1 MESETVLCSAD
12 FHCDDPFLRRGRKY
26 FQTLPFYPYPGSLFT
41 YIEKYCK
48 IKKDFNCIYNYV
60 YTCLQYRGD
69 YMSELLRVENLHVAV
84 GGKTLLHGINLTV
97 NTGEVHV
104 IMGVNGAGKS
114 TLLHAI
120 MGNPAYE
127 ITEGHVYFEGEDI
140 TELSTDKRARLGI
153 FLSFQNP
160 VSIAG
165 ITTEN
170 FIRTAK
176 TTISGKQQRL
186 FPFKRLL
193 KSRMEGLA
201 MDPSCGDRYL
211 NDGFSGGERKK
222 SEILQMRILE
232 PKLAMLDETDSGL
245 DVDAV
250 RIVSRNISE
259 FHNENNSLLLITH
272 LNQIL
277 KFIRPE
283 FVHVLIDGRIVKEGG
298 PELVSEIEANGFD
311 AYRKEV

>member
-1 MESETVLCSAD
+1 
-12 FHCDDPFLRRGRKY
+12 
-26 FQTLPFYPYPGSLFT
+26 
-41 YIEKYCK
+41 
-48 IKKDFNCIYNYV
+48 
-60 YTCLQYRGD
+60 
-69 YMSELLRVENLHVAV
+69 MSELLRVENLHVSV
-84 GGKTLLHGINLTV
+84 GGKELLHGINLTV
-97 NTGEVHV
+97 NKGEVHV

-120 MGNPAYE
+120 MGNPVYK
-127 ITEGHVYFEGEDI
+127 ITEGHIYFEGQEI
-140 TELSTDKRARLGI
+140 TGLSVDKRAKLGI

-160 VSIAG
+160 ISVAG
-165 ITTEN
+165 ITMEN

-186 FPFKRLL
+186 FPFKRLM
-193 KSRMEGLA
+193 KARMEDLS
-201 MDPSCGDRYL
+201 MDLSYADRYL

-222 SEILQMRILE
+222 SEILQMRILD

-250 RIVSRNISE
+250 RIVSKNISE
-259 FHNENNSLLLITH
+259 YHNENNSLLIITH

-277 KFIRPE
+277 KFITPE

-298 PELVSEIEANGFD
+298 PELVDEIETNGFD
-311 AYRKEV
+311 AYRSEV

>member
-1 MESETVLCSAD
+1 
-12 FHCDDPFLRRGRKY
+12 
-26 FQTLPFYPYPGSLFT
+26 
-41 YIEKYCK
+41 
-48 IKKDFNCIYNYV
+48 
-60 YTCLQYRGD
+60 
-69 YMSELLRVENLHVAV
+69 MSELLRVENLHVSV
-84 GGKTLLHGINLTV
+84 GGKELLHGINLTV
-97 NTGEVHV
+97 NKGEVHV

-120 MGNPAYE
+120 MGNPVYKV
-127 ITEGHVYFEGEDI
+127 TEGHIYFEGQDI
-140 TELSTDKRARLGI
+140 TDLSVDKRAKLGL

-160 VSIAG
+160 ISVAG
-165 ITTEN
+165 ITMEN

-186 FPFKRLL
+186 FPFKRLM
-193 KSRMEGLA
+193 KARMEDLS
-201 MDPSCGDRYL
+201 MDPSYADRYL

-222 SEILQMRILE
+222 SEILQMRILD

-250 RIVSRNISE
+250 RIVSKNISE
-259 FHNENNSLLLITH
+259 YHNENNSLLIITH

-277 KFIRPE
+277 KFITPE

-298 PELVSEIEANGFD
+298 PELVDEIETNGFD
-311 AYRKEV
+311 AYRSEV

>member
-1 MESETVLCSAD
+1 
-12 FHCDDPFLRRGRKY
+12 
-26 FQTLPFYPYPGSLFT
+26 
-41 YIEKYCK
+41 
-48 IKKDFNCIYNYV
+48 
-60 YTCLQYRGD
+60 
-69 YMSELLRVENLHVAV
+69 MSELLRVENLHVSV
-84 GGKTLLHGINLTV
+84 GGKELLHGINLTV
-97 NTGEVHV
+97 NQGEVHV

-120 MGNPAYE
+120 MGNPVYQ
-127 ITEGHVYFEGEDI
+127 ITEGHIYFEGEDI
-140 TELSTDKRARLGI
+140 TQLSVDKRAKLGI

-160 VSIAG
+160 ISVAG
-165 ITTEN
+165 ITMEN

-186 FPFKRLL
+186 FPFKRLMRQ
-193 KSRMEGLA
+193 RMEEDLA
-201 MDPSCGDRYL
+201 MDPSYADRYL

-222 SEILQMRILE
+222 SEILQLRILD

-250 RIVSRNISE
+250 RIVSKNISAYHKE
-259 FHNENNSLLLITH
+259 GNAILLITH

-277 KFIRPE
+277 KFIQPE

-298 PELVSEIEANGFD
+298 PELVDEIETNGFD
-311 AYRKEV
+311 VYRSEV

>member
-1 MESETVLCSAD
+1 
-12 FHCDDPFLRRGRKY
+12 
-26 FQTLPFYPYPGSLFT
+26 
-41 YIEKYCK
+41 
-48 IKKDFNCIYNYV
+48 
-60 YTCLQYRGD
+60 
-69 YMSELLRVENLHVAV
+69 MSELLRVENLHVSV
-84 GGKTLLHGINLTV
+84 GGKELLHGINLTV
-97 NTGEVHV
+97 NQGEVHV

-120 MGNPAYE
+120 MGNPVYQ
-127 ITEGHVYFEGEDI
+127 ITEGHIYFEGEDI
-140 TELSTDKRARLGI
+140 TKLSVDKRAKLGI

-160 VSIAG
+160 ISVAG
-165 ITTEN
+165 ITMEN

-186 FPFKRLL
+186 FPFKRLMRQ
-193 KSRMEGLA
+193 RMEDLV
-201 MDPSCGDRYL
+201 MDPSYADRYL

-222 SEILQMRILE
+222 SEILQLRILD

-250 RIVSRNISE
+250 RIVSKNISAYHKE
-259 FHNENNSLLLITH
+259 GNAILLITH

-277 KFIRPE
+277 KFIQPE

-298 PELVSEIEANGFD
+298 PELVDEIETNGFD
-311 AYRKEV
+311 VYRSEV

>member
-1 MESETVLCSAD
+1 M
-12 FHCDDPFLRRGRKY
+12 
-26 FQTLPFYPYPGSLFT
+26 
-41 YIEKYCK
+41 
-48 IKKDFNCIYNYV
+48 N
-60 YTCLQYRGD
+60 
-69 YMSELLRVENLHVAV
+69 ELLRVENLHVSV
-84 GGKTLLHGINLTV
+84 GGKELLHGINLTV
-97 NTGEVHV
+97 NKGEVHV

-120 MGNPAYE
+120 MGNPVYK
-127 ITEGHVYFEGEDI
+127 ITEGHIYFEGQEI
-140 TELSTDKRARLGI
+140 TGLSVDKRAKLGI

-160 VSIAG
+160 ISVAG
-165 ITTEN
+165 ITMEN

-186 FPFKRLL
+186 FPFKRLM
-193 KSRMEGLA
+193 KARMEDLS
-201 MDPSCGDRYL
+201 MDLSYADRYL

-222 SEILQMRILE
+222 SEILQMRILD

-250 RIVSRNISE
+250 RIVSKNISE
-259 FHNENNSLLLITH
+259 YHNENNSLLIITH

-277 KFIRPE
+277 KFITPE

-298 PELVSEIEANGFD
+298 PELVDEIETNGFD
-311 AYRKEV
+311 AYRSEV

>member
-1 MESETVLCSAD
+1 
-12 FHCDDPFLRRGRKY
+12 
-26 FQTLPFYPYPGSLFT
+26 
-41 YIEKYCK
+41 
-48 IKKDFNCIYNYV
+48 
-60 YTCLQYRGD
+60 
-69 YMSELLRVENLHVAV
+69 MSELLRVENLHVSV
-84 GGKTLLHGINLTV
+84 GGKELLHGINLTV
-97 NTGEVHV
+97 NQGEVHV

-120 MGNPAYE
+120 MGNPVYQ
-127 ITEGHVYFEGEDI
+127 ITEGHIYFEGEDI
-140 TELSTDKRARLGI
+140 TQLSVDKRAKLGI

-160 VSIAG
+160 ISVAG
-165 ITTEN
+165 ITMEN

-186 FPFKRLL
+186 FPFKRLMRQ
-193 KSRMEGLA
+193 RMKDLA
-201 MDPSCGDRYL
+201 MDPSYADRYL

-222 SEILQMRILE
+222 SEILQLRILD

-250 RIVSRNISE
+250 RIVSKNISAYHKE
-259 FHNENNSLLLITH
+259 GNAILLITH

-277 KFIRPE
+277 KFIQPE

-298 PELVSEIEANGFD
+298 PELVDEIETNGFD
-311 AYRKEV
+311 VYRSEV

>member
-1 MESETVLCSAD
+1 
-12 FHCDDPFLRRGRKY
+12 
-26 FQTLPFYPYPGSLFT
+26 
-41 YIEKYCK
+41 
-48 IKKDFNCIYNYV
+48 
-60 YTCLQYRGD
+60 
-69 YMSELLRVENLHVAV
+69 MSELLRVENLHVSV
-84 GGKTLLHGINLTV
+84 GGKELLHGINLTV
-97 NTGEVHV
+97 NKGEVHV

-120 MGNPAYE
+120 MGNPVYKV
-127 ITEGHVYFEGEDI
+127 TEGHIYFEGQDI
-140 TELSTDKRARLGI
+140 TYLSVDKRAKLGL

-160 VSIAG
+160 ISVAG
-165 ITTEN
+165 ITMEN

-186 FPFKRLL
+186 FPFKRLM
-193 KSRMEGLA
+193 KARMEDLS
-201 MDPSCGDRYL
+201 MDPSYADRYL

-222 SEILQMRILE
+222 SEILQMRILD

-250 RIVSRNISE
+250 RIVSKNISE
-259 FHNENNSLLLITH
+259 YHNENNSLLIITH

-277 KFIRPE
+277 KFITPE

-298 PELVSEIEANGFD
+298 PELVDEIETNGFD
-311 AYRKEV
+311 AYRSEV

>member
-1 MESETVLCSAD
+1 M
-12 FHCDDPFLRRGRKY
+12 
-26 FQTLPFYPYPGSLFT
+26 
-41 YIEKYCK
+41 
-48 IKKDFNCIYNYV
+48 N
-60 YTCLQYRGD
+60 
-69 YMSELLRVENLHVAV
+69 ELLRVENLHVSV
-84 GGKTLLHGINLTV
+84 GGKELLHGINFSV
-97 NTGEVHV
+97 NKGEVHV

-127 ITEGHVYFEGEDI
+127 ITEGRIFFEGQDI
-140 TELSTDKRARLGI
+140 TELSVDKRAKLGL

-160 VSIAG
+160 VSVAG
-165 ITTEN
+165 ITMEN

-176 TTISGKQQRL
+176 TTISGKQQKL
-186 FPFKRLL
+186 FPFKRLM
-193 KSRMEGLA
+193 KSRLQDLQ
-201 MDPSCGDRYL
+201 MDPAYGNRYL

-222 SEILQMRILE
+222 SEILQLRILE

-250 RIVSRNISE
+250 RVVSKNISDY
-259 FHNENNSLLLITH
+259 HNENNALILITH

-283 FVHVLIDGRIVKEGG
+283 FLHVLIDGRIVREGG
-298 PELVSEIEANGFD
+298 PELVEEIETNGFD